1 MRTRTKVWLIIAATL
16 VLIGCIAFGSA
27 MSMLNWDFTKLSTTK
42 YESNSY
48 EISDNY
54 KNILIITDTSDVVFI
69 PSKSLTTSVD
79 CYEQENTKHT
89 VTVNDN
95 TLVIKMVDTRKWYE
109 YIGINF
115 GTPKIT
121 VSIPQEE
128 YNTLSVKSS
137 TGDVE
142 IPKDFKFESIDISV
156 NTGKVTNHASASEIL
171 KIKTSTGS
179 IRVENTSVG
188 TLDLSV
194 STGKVTVSDVTSKG
208 DVSVSVSTGKT
219 YITDTKCKSV
229 ISNGD
234 TGGISLD
241 NVIAAEKF
249 SIERST
255 GDVKFNNSDA
265 TEIYVKTDTGDV
277 TGNLLTDK
285 VFIAQTDT
293 GKVDVPKTV
302 IGGKCEISTDTG
314 NIKIQ
319 IK

>member
-1 MRTRTKVWLIIAATL
+1 M
-16 VLIGCIAFGSA
+16 
-27 MSMLNWDFTKLSTTK
+27 
-42 YESNSY
+42 
-48 EISDNY
+48 
-54 KNILIITDTSDVVFI
+54 
-69 PSKSLTTSVD
+69 
-79 CYEQENTKHT
+79 
-89 VTVNDN
+89 
-95 TLVIKMVDTRKWYE
+95 
-109 YIGINF
+109 
-115 GTPKIT
+115 
-121 VSIPQEE
+121 
-128 YNTLSVKSS
+128 
-137 TGDVE
+137 
-142 IPKDFKFESIDISV
+142 
-156 NTGKVTNHASASEIL
+156 
-171 KIKTSTGS
+171 
-179 IRVENTSVG
+179 
-188 TLDLSV
+188 
-194 STGKVTVSDVTSKG
+194 TVSDVTSKG

-314 NIKIQ
+314 NIMISIGQ
-319 IK
+319 